1 MGMNKITIRELLC
14 FGAGG
19 AFGLHGADGNWFGLL
34 GALLIFPWLYL
45 KSRNQMPE
53 HEYGI
58 QQQVPDNHA
67 VIVCAGIGTAE
78 SAASLLE
85 SLEHRNSKASYR
97 LVKREVGEWQPAPR
111 TKTGPGRPHLRVV

>member
-1 MGMNKITIRELLC
+1 MNKIAIRELLC

-19 AFGLHGADGNWFGLL
+19 AFGLHGAEGNWFGLI

-45 KSRNQMPE
+45 RSRSQMPE

-58 QQQVPDNHA
+58 QQLVSDNHA
-67 VIVCAGIGTAE
+67 AMICTAIQTPE
-78 SAASLLE
+78 NATNLLN

>member
-1 MGMNKITIRELLC
+1 MNKITIRELLC

-19 AFGLHGADGNWFGLL
+19 AFGLHGAEGNWIGLL
-34 GALLIFPWLYL
+34 GALLIFPCLYL
-45 KSRNQMPE
+45 ISRNQMPE

-58 QQQVPDNHA
+58 QHLVSDNHA
-67 VIVCAGIGTAE
+67 AMVCSGIGTAE
-78 SAASLLE
+78 NATNLLE
-85 SLEHRNSKASYR
+85 SLEYRNSKASYR

>member
-1 MGMNKITIRELLC
+1 MNKITIRELLC

-34 GALLIFPWLYL
+34 GALLIFPWLYF
-45 KSRNQMPE
+45 KSRSQMPE
-53 HEYGI
+53 YEYAI
-58 QQQVPDNHA
+58 QQQTTSNHA

-78 SAASLLE
+78 NATNLLK
-85 SLEHRNSKASYR
+85 SLEHRNRKASYR
-97 LVKREVGEWQPAPR
+97 IVEREVGEWQPAPR